1 MIKRIKTKRYVSC
14 KMKRK
19 KKFMEFL
26 KMKNTISTEL
36 ISYVFK
42 NKTGTMIVDL
52 YYDNRLE

>member
-14 KMKRK
+14 NRKRK